1 MKQFVTEALQ
11 EKLGNGR
18 LVNPGA
24 KPLWMNYF
32 GTFGKTPRMRA
43 ETRRI
48 QKMIDDEFE
57 ALDAEDK
64 S

>member
-18 LVNPGA
+18 SGKPGA
-24 KPLWMNYF
+24 KPLWMSYF

-48 QKMIDDEFE
+48 QKMIDEEFE
-57 ALDAEDK
+57 VLDAEDK
-64 S
+64 A